1 MKSYK
6 NPNSNKEQQKNSIIV
21 VKGRL
26 KNVYYCIFL
35 QPLFK
40 VCMLTVL

>member
-6 NPNSNKEQQKNSIIV
+6 NPNSKKEKNSIIV
-21 VKGRL
+21 VKGML